1 MTGSHRASAGIG
13 RSQRPEVATIRALP
27 PLSRQSFSSWSVK
40 RFSSLG
46 WQWLWS
52 YRRIVVPIPEN

>member
-13 RSQRPEVATIRALP
+13 RSQHGATRPAERPQDL
-27 PLSRQSFSSWSVK
+27 SFSSWPVK

-52 YRRIVVPIPEN
+52 YRRIVVPIPDN